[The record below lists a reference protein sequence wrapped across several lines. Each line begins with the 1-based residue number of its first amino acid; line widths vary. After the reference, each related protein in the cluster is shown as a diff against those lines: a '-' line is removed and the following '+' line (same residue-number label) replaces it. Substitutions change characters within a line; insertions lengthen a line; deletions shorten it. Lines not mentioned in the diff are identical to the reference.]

1 VQRVP
6 TYETVFITVPSLTDQ
21 EETDLVGSLAQV
33 VTDDGGSLVANDRM
47 GRRRMAY
54 AVRKFEDGVYT
65 RFLYDST
72 PAAPKE
78 LDRRIRLSDKILRHL
93 TVRLEPDWAEAA
105 KQQAVRDEQARQ
117 EAARLAAEGAVAAPA
132 VGGESSHEAPF
143 GVPPDGEPG
152 RRARRKAGDP
162 EREEDEDLSTDSDED
177 DAWSEN

>member
-1 VQRVP
+1 MP

-33 VTDDGGSLVANDRM
+33 VTDDGGSLVANERM
-47 GRRRMAY
+47 GRRRLAY

-93 TVRLEPDWAEAA
+93 TVRLESDWAVAA
-105 KQQAVRDEQARQ
+105 KEQAVRDELARQ
-117 EAARLAAEGAVAAPA
+117 EAARLAAEGAASAAAAGTAETGYAAPSA
-132 VGGESSHEAPF
+132 
-143 GVPPDGEPG
+143 VPPDGEPA
-152 RRARRKAGDP
+152 RRARRKPGEP
-162 EREEDEDLSTDSDED
+162 EEDEELSADSDED